1 MAYREVTMLEVKEVL
16 RLWLSGVRKKRIAA
30 QLGLNVKTVR
40 RYLRAAQAQGL
51 TIAASPDHLD
61 DGLLAAVVSTVQPG
75 TRPHGDG
82 WAACVAQRG
91 VIERFVRADV
101 RLSKIRTLLRRQGV
115 TISYPTLRRFAL
127 EELGWGRAAP
137 TIPLADCGPGEEVQ
151 LDTGWMTHLAPDA
164 QGRRRRFRAWIFTP
178 VLSRY
183 RFVYRH
189 LTAAGARTNP
199 FEPEATTALF
209 HMSPIEEAL
218 NRLFIPE
225 KFGQRH

>member
-40 RYLRAAQAQGL
+40 RYLRAAQAHGL

-115 TISYPTLRRFAL
+115 MISYPRSGASP
-127 EELGWGRAAP
+127 WGNSAGAAP
-137 TIPLADCGPGEEVQ
+137 
-151 LDTGWMTHLAPDA
+151 
-164 QGRRRRFRAWIFTP
+164 RRRSRSPTVALARRSSSTP
-178 VLSRY
+178 
-183 RFVYRH
+183 
-189 LTAAGARTNP
+189 AG
-199 FEPEATTALF
+199 
-209 HMSPIEEAL
+209 
-218 NRLFIPE
+218 
-225 KFGQRH
+225 